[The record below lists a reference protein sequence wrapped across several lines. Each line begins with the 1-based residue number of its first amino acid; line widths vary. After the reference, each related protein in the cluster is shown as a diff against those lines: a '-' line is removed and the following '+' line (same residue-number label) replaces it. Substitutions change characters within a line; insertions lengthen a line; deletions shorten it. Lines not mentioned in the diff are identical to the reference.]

1 MIDKKLSIKE
11 AQAKL
16 NLTFDQLLD
25 LVEDGKINIYVR
37 AAKWCNNKVKSGL
50 STFLGYLKLDNS
62 LSLSVLLNDFS
73 VQEHDIYRLRKKE
86 PFKLSVPTF
95 TKNKQD
101 NLKLAE
107 SAKKEIISRLHKHVR
122 NLNNLRSG

>member
-73 VQEHDIYRLRKKE
+73 VQEHDIYRLRKKRA
-86 PFKLSVPTF
+86 F
-95 TKNKQD
+95 
-101 NLKLAE
+101 
-107 SAKKEIISRLHKHVR
+107 
-122 NLNNLRSG
+122 